1 MTDRELLE
9 SIATEIKEM
18 KSDIKLIKTQQS
30 EHGEIL
36 QSVRHSQESQVAQ
49 IDQIQITVAHIEG
62 DQKEMDKTMNRMAGD
77 VSFLVRKA
85 ADHDEDIRE
94 LRRAK

>member
-9 SIATEIKEM
+9 LLVQKVT
-18 KSDIKLIKTQQS
+18 

-36 QSVRHSQESQVAQ
+36 QALRHSSEIQKAQ
-49 IDQIQITVAHIEG
+49 FDQLQITVAHIEG
-62 DQKEMDKTMNRMAGD
+62 RQEEMNERLEQMDKSIDRMAGD
-77 VSFLVRKA
+77 ISFLVRKSA
-85 ADHDEDIRE
+85 EHDDDIRE